1 LSFQC
6 TRPPLTFSLSPE
18 ALMRSPAVLLV
29 LLLAAA
35 PAVRAQDCLEQI
47 KFPGV
52 GRWAEYKALYNGK
65 DPYTVRYAVIGS
77 EKRGGADLKW
87 VELRMVGADKDKSFT
102 YQVLVPGSAGEMAN
116 VQEIIM
122 KAGDKPAMKMNGMMM
137 KMIRGQ
143 LDKQNF
149 LADVC
154 KEVALVG
161 EEKVTV
167 LAGRFQARHYHSAK
181 YGSDSW
187 VASSVPFAL
196 VKSVGKNYQMELAV
210 HGDGAKSS
218 ISEQPQ
224 EMPGMGG
231 PSSR

>member
-1 LSFQC
+1 
-6 TRPPLTFSLSPE
+6 
-18 ALMRSPAVLLV
+18 MRSLPA
-29 LLLAAA
+29 LLLLLLSAP
-35 PAVRAQDCLEQI
+35 PAVRAQECIQQI
-47 KFPGV
+47 KFPEV
-52 GRWAEYKALYNGK
+52 GRWAEYKAIYNGK

-87 VELRMVGADKDKSFT
+87 VELRMVGEDKTKNFT
-102 YQVLVPGSAGEMAN
+102 YQVLVPGSPTEMGN

-122 KAGDKPAMKMNGMMM
+122 KAGDRPAMKMNGMMM

-149 LADVC
+149 LGEVC
-154 KEVALVG
+154 KDVSLVG

-167 LAGRFQARHYHSAK
+167 PAGQFHARHFRSAK

-187 VASSVPFAL
+187 VASSVPFSL

-210 HGDGAKSS
+210 HGKGAKSS

-231 PSSR
+231 PPSR

>member
-1 LSFQC
+1 
-6 TRPPLTFSLSPE
+6 
-18 ALMRSPAVLLV
+18 MRSPAVSLV

-35 PAVRAQDCLEQI
+35 PALRAQDCLEQL
-47 KFPGV
+47 KFPEV

-77 EKRGGADLKW
+77 EKRDGADLKW
-87 VELRMVGADKDKSFT
+87 VELRMVGQDTAKTFT
-102 YQVLVPGSAGEMAN
+102 YQVLVPGSPAEMAK

-122 KAGDKPAMKMNGMMM
+122 KAGDKPAMKMNGMMVN
-137 KMIRGQ
+137 MIRGQ
-143 LDKQNF
+143 LEKQNF
-149 LADVC
+149 LGDVC
-154 KEVALVG
+154 KEVSLVG
-161 EEKVTV
+161 TEKVTV
-167 LAGRFQARHYHSAK
+167 PAGRFQAKHYHSAK

-210 HGDGAKSS
+210 QGRGAKSS
-218 ISEQPQ
+218 ITEQPQ

-231 PSSR
+231 PPSR

>member
-1 LSFQC
+1 
-6 TRPPLTFSLSPE
+6 
-18 ALMRSPAVLLV
+18 MRSSTVSLV

-35 PAVRAQDCLEQI
+35 PAVQAQDCLEQI
-47 KFPGV
+47 KFPKV

-87 VELRMVGADKDKSFT
+87 VELRMMGEDKDKNFT
-102 YQVLVPGSAGEMAN
+102 YQALIPGSPTEMAN

-122 KAGDKPAMKMNGMMM
+122 KVGNKPAMRMNGMMM
-137 KMIRGQ
+137 NMLRAQ

-149 LADVC
+149 LAEVC
-154 KEVALVG
+154 KEVSLVG

-167 LAGRFQARHYHSAK
+167 PAGRFQTRHFHSAK

-187 VASSVPFAL
+187 LASSVPFAL

-210 HGDGAKSS
+210 HGDGAMSS
-218 ISEQPQ
+218 ISEKPQ

-231 PSSR
+231 PSSQ